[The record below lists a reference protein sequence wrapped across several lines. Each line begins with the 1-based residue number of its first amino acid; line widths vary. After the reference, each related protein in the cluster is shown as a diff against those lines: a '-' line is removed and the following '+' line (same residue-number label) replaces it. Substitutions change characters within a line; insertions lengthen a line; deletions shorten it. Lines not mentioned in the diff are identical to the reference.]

1 MGNAPLDLGWGFEG
15 VVTVVAA
22 HPRHDVVA
30 AGYKDGTA
38 ILVQIDRTHPVLV
51 KRPGKGAV
59 TALAWSADGQH
70 LALGTESGFVGRIG
84 LSDWR
89 TPS

>member
-1 MGNAPLDLGWGFEG
+1 SEIAYLPQQSDVDRSFPIAVADL
-15 VVTVVAA
+15 VAM
-22 HPRHDVVA
+22 
-30 AGYKDGTA
+30 
-38 ILVQIDRTHPVLV
+38 IDRAHTVLV

-70 LALGTESGFVGRIG
+70 LALGTESGFVGRIS

-89 TPS
+89 IPS

>member
-1 MGNAPLDLGWGFEG
+1 MGKAPLDLGWGFEG

-22 HPRHDVVA
+22 HPKHGVVA
-30 AGYKDGTA
+30 AGYEDGTT
-38 ILVQIDRTHPVLV
+38 ILVQVDRPHPVLV
-51 KRPGKGAV
+51 KRPGEGAV

-70 LALGTESGFVGRIG
+70 LALGTESGFIGRIR

-89 TPS
+89 APT

>member
-1 MGNAPLDLGWGFEG
+1 MGKAPLGLGWGFEG

-22 HPRHDVVA
+22 HPRHEVIA
-30 AGYKDGTA
+30 AGFKDGTT

-59 TALAWSADGQH
+59 TALAWSADRQH
-70 LALGTESGFVGRIG
+70 LALGTECGLVGRIS

-89 TPS
+89 APS